1 MYSFQLRNKQQNVEP
16 RIVDITDQQ
25 ETDLTNVKRT
35 KMDTDWTKEG
45 INSQMDEL
53 QTDEDNDVPPP
64 AFINGTPRK
73 KKNLLQTTLPY
84 RKHKQSTQG
93 NHFQPPPSE
102 SKPKP
107 QQINNKKRQ
116 PIAANIARG
125 ALIFTRPPKENV
137 SNQ

>member
-1 MYSFQLRNKQQNVEP
+1 MYNFQLGNKQHVEP

-25 ETDLTNVKRT
+25 ETQETNLTNGKRT
-35 KMDTDWTKEG
+35 KMDNDWTKEG
-45 INSQMDEL
+45 FNSQMDGL
-53 QTDEDNDVPPP
+53 PTDEDNDVLPPP
-64 AFINGTPRK
+64 FINGTPRK

-84 RKHKQSTQG
+84 RKHNDQG
-93 NHFQPPPSE
+93 NQPSPSD

-107 QQINNKKRQ
+107 QRLNNKRSQ

-125 ALIFTRPPKENV
+125 ALIFTRQTKDNV